1 MFCGLNQLERHS
13 PFSIKLLSSRYVATH
28 LERINTLLNRE
39 DSVASCLDMGSY
51 RQYVDELEHNWDDD
65 FYMGCCA
72 VRKEDQAEKPIA
84 MAIASA
90 SVYRGDVRLS

>member
-1 MFCGLNQLERHS
+1 
-13 PFSIKLLSSRYVATH
+13 
-28 LERINTLLNRE
+28 
-39 DSVASCLDMGSY
+39 MGSY

-84 MAIASA
+84 MAIAYA
-90 SVYRGDVRLS
+90 NVYRGDVRLS